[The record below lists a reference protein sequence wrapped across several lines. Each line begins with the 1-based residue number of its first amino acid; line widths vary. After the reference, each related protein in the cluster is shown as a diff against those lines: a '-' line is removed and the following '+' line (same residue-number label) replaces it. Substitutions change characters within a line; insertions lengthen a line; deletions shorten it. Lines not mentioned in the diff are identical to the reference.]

1 MTLLPWSTHR
11 LRGISLESSLR
22 QDFHLVRFLREQAP
36 VRGSKVALRS
46 HGEGAT
52 VTWAE
57 LGLRVDRIARGLL
70 RLGHEPC
77 EMVGLCGRNMP
88 EWTLSDLGILA
99 ARGVPVPLYPT
110 SNLEQAVFILRDAGI
125 RILFAGEQPQVDL
138 GIELLAQGEI
148 AHLVALDASVDLRGC
163 PQALTLQAL
172 MDLGEDPAA
181 AAELEA
187 RVAGYRLDDLFTLV
201 YTSGTTGEPK
211 GVMLDQANIA
221 AAMHLHDL
229 RLKVGPED
237 VSLCMLPL
245 CHIFERAWTSYLL
258 YRGAEVVYLRD
269 PQTVV
274 AAIGVVRPTLMCSV
288 PRVYEKAYAGIQA
301 RMAKAGWP
309 MAALFGWAMGV
320 GLRVVRLRIEG
331 KGPGAWLGLR
341 HKVADALVLRK
352 IRNLFGGRCRFLP
365 VAGASLADDVNLF
378 FQAVGLNLKY
388 GYGLSETC
396 ATVSCWEDGSM
407 PIGTIGRPMEGLEV
421 RLGEENE
428 LQVKGPTVMRG
439 YYKRPEETAKVMT
452 ADGFLRTGDAGGID
466 ADGNLIFTERI
477 KELMKTS
484 NGQYIAPQRVEGTLA
499 KDAFIEQV
507 AIIADSRNFVSALI
521 VPYFDRLEEYARS
534 AGVVYRSPSDLL
546 RDSKVMAFFESR
558 ILELQKGLAKYEQ
571 VKKFTLLSR
580 PFSMD
585 LGELTPTLKLR
596 RKFIEKAFRAEIEAM
611 YSALPGLPGTP
622 EAGN

>member
-1 MTLLPWSTHR
+1 M
-11 LRGISLESSLR
+11 R

-36 VRGSKVALRS
+36 VRGAKVALRS

-57 LGLRVDRIARGLL
+57 LGERMDRIARGLL

-77 EMVGLCGRNMP
+77 GMVGLCGRNMP
-88 EWTLSDLGILA
+88 EWTMSDLGILA

-110 SNLEQAVFILRDAGI
+110 SNLEQAVFIIRDAGI

-172 MDLGEDPAA
+172 MDLGGDPAT

-187 RVAGYRLDDLFTLV
+187 RAAGYRLDDLYTLV

-245 CHIFERAWTSYLL
+245 CHIFERAWTAYLL

-309 MAALFGWAMGV
+309 MAALFGWALGI
-320 GLRVVRLRIEG
+320 GLQVVRLRIEG
-331 KGPGAWLGLR
+331 KGPGPWLGLR

-439 YYKRPEETAKVMT
+439 YYRRPEETARVMT

-466 ADGNLIFTERI
+466 SGGNLIFTERI

-534 AGVVYRSPSDLL
+534 AGVAYRSPSDLL